1 MSQQQPTTDPTRYVR
16 DVVAVFC
23 LVAALVIVNV
33 VAWLHGVST
42 GLLAAALDLG
52 VAGAVLG
59 SSR

>member
-1 MSQQQPTTDPTRYVR
+1 MSQQQPTPSAARVVR
-16 DVVAVFC
+16 DVAALLC

-52 VAGAVLG
+52 VVGVALG